1 MSSALRHALI
11 SIAIVVLAML
21 SHGGLLRAGLLG
33 DDQELLRQAS
43 QPRTDTTGASAGWLE
58 GGKVRPVP
66 TLLLRVH
73 DVAFEGTSLVAP
85 RRTEALRM
93 TAFFV
98 LLSAALAAG
107 FALRRALVPWSG
119 ADNARAAG
127 FACALFLATHP
138 LSTSALAR
146 PRALADL
153 SALLLGALAAALF
166 LRGRQAREKHSIV
179 GAGCA
184 AIAAGFASSSALLLP
199 FVLCGMELGSARRPR
214 TMPDRLRTAATT
226 FLIFTACVLVEGVVA
241 TAAGLPA
248 RAGFAH
254 SLPDLSV
261 WSDPSRAVMSCVEK
275 LGLLFFPITGGSLAE
290 NWPDYLVCL
299 AVPLLALW
307 PVLRSARVAPRL
319 WGYLAVAWIVAM
331 LLAVIPL
338 VAVRVAPDDGTYA
351 DLLVVAGAFAAAGL
365 AVAAT
370 SLLGTRR
377 ILLPGAI
384 AILFSWLGTR
394 TAHHYSEAAH
404 TVATLRSS
412 IDAAQASV
420 PIDGQVLVVDPP
432 IHANGLALGTD
443 PLQRILVRPA
453 SRANEP
459 RTIVAG
465 SIPMLSRTDFFTAWR
480 ARGVAFLER
489 ARSGDSVPTSVRVIA
504 PTEGAPPPGPWQGPS
519 RSELFDLDPE
529 SVRFARVQ
537 ALPQTSLADAPRIA
551 WRASEP
557 SGEWVVATG
566 VWLAGEINATAIF
579 DLWSDPNWWSVP
591 TVRRVRAED
600 PLVNVALFELLPDL
614 PLALAGDA
622 PRVEGTDWRF
632 ELPRDSL
639 APLVRGNARFVLEL
653 LDTVGLYYAR
663 FECEETIS
671 GSLCVLRA
679 FGAEGFV
686 SRARARSGGQVL
698 WSLERR
704 AGDSALARSTGKR

>member
-11 SIAIVVLAML
+11 SIAIVVLALL

-33 DDQELLRQAS
+33 DDLDLLRAAAVA
-43 QPRTDTTGASAGWLE
+43 RADTTGASTSWLE

-66 TLLLRVH
+66 ALVLRVH

-85 RRTEALRM
+85 RRTEALRI
-93 TAFFV
+93 TAFVV

-138 LSTSALAR
+138 LATSALAR

-153 SALLLGALAAALF
+153 SALALAALAAALF

-179 GAGCA
+179 GAGLA

-226 FLIFTACVLVEGVVA
+226 FLIFAACVLVEGVVA

-254 SLPDLSV
+254 SLPDLST

-275 LGLLFFPITGGSLAE
+275 LGLLFFPITGGSLAQ

-299 AVPLLALW
+299 AIPLLALW

-319 WGYLAVAWIVAM
+319 WGYLVVAWIVAM

-338 VAVRVAPDDGTYA
+338 AGVRVAPDEGSYA

-394 TAHHYSEAAH
+394 TAHNFAEAAH
-404 TVATLRSS
+404 TVATLRTS

-420 PIDGQVLVVDPP
+420 PGDGQVLVVDPP
-432 IHANGLALGTD
+432 LRLNGLSLGTD
-443 PLQRILVRPA
+443 PVRRILVQPA
-453 SRANEP
+453 ARANEP
-459 RTIVAG
+459 QSIAAG
-465 SIPMLSRTDFFTAWR
+465 SMPILSRTEAFAAWR

-489 ARSGDSVPTSVRVIA
+489 AHSGDSVPTRVRVIA
-504 PTEGAPPPGPWQGPS
+504 ATEGAPPPGPWQGLS
-519 RSELFDLDPE
+519 RSEIFDLDPAT
-529 SVRFARVQ
+529 VRFARVQ

-551 WRASEP
+551 WRATEP

-566 VWLAGEINATAIF
+566 VWLAGETNATAVF

-600 PLVNVALFELLPDL
+600 PLVNVALFELLAEL
-614 PLALAGDA
+614 PLMLEGAA

-632 ELPRDSL
+632 ELKRESL
-639 APLVRGNARFVLEL
+639 AQLVRGDARFVLEI
-653 LDTVGLYYAR
+653 LDTVSLEYAR
-663 FECEETIS
+663 FECEEAS
-671 GSLCVLRA
+671 AGALVVLRA
-679 FGAEGFV
+679 AGAEGFV
-686 SRARARSGGQVL
+686 NRTRPGGGGQVL

-704 AGDSALARSTGKR
+704 AGESALARSTGKR